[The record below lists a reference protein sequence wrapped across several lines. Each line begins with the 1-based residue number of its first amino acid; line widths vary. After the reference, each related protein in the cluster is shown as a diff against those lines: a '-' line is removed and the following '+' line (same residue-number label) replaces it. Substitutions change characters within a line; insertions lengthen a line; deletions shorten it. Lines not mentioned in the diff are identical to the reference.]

1 MNKLIPLLFI
11 FSFCVASP
19 LSANDAEPMSC
30 DHKVSMGSDLLTK
43 VIKHRDSAFD
53 TCLTCIKGDCTM
65 KTWNAENQNNEMI
78 CKRLFC
84 TPKKVNKG
92 YEVPADTPRG
102 KSSFSYSYTISKKG
116 KLTEINIL
124 NVDGA
129 YKRKDALKFL
139 KSLTKKTQYEPL
151 IHDNKKYKITNL
163 TSSMSVNMKWE
174 NE

>member
-1 MNKLIPLLFI
+1 MNKLISLLFI
-11 FSFCVASP
+11 FSFCFVVP

-30 DHKVSMGSDLLTK
+30 DHKVSMGSDLLSK

-53 TCLTCIKGDCTM
+53 TCLTCNKGDCTM
-65 KTWNAENQNNEMI
+65 KAWTAENKNNEMI

-116 KLTEINIL
+116 KLTEINIES
-124 NVDGA
+124 VDGA

-151 IHDNKKYKITNL
+151 VHEGKKYKITNL